1 VLLNPVF
8 VFRLP
13 RLLFL
18 LPDENEVTGQLSRPC
33 EPEPENPER
42 ELNPDNPVD
51 PELTTVAGPGL
62 LLPNVEKLL
71 AELPKL
77 PPVLLNPTCWSSI
90 LFESGRNGSPGGP

>member
-18 LPDENEVTGQLSRPC
+18 LPVVNEVTGQLSRPC
-33 EPEPENPER
+33 DPEPENPER
-42 ELNPDNPVD
+42 ELNPPVD
-51 PELTTVAGPGL
+51 PELTTVAGL
-62 LLPNVEKLL
+62 LLPKVEKLL
-71 AELPKL
+71 LWLPLLAML

-90 LFESGRNGSPGGP
+90 LFESGLNGSPGGP